1 MTENLAAKRI
11 NVLEK
16 AREEYTF
23 NNMWLQDGKIM
34 FFNENTNKVKTYS
47 FFGNESDQLWRKKS
61 FVSMVILLRSFL
73 LVLGIFY
80 IMT

>member
-1 MTENLAAKRI
+1 MTENLVAKRI

-47 FFGNESDQLWRKKS
+47 FFRQ
-61 FVSMVILLRSFL
+61 
-73 LVLGIFY
+73 
-80 IMT
+80 